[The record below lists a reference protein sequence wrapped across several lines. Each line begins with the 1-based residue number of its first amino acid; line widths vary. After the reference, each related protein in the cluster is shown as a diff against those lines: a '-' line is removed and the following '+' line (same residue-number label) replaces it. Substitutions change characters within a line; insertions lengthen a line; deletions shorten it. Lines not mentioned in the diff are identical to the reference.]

1 VTAVPRPRRPG
12 SAQRPL
18 RSDSASER
26 GPPDR
31 TVSARPGR
39 PGTPGR
45 LTLPSAAF
53 QARVPVPRPG
63 PRPGPERLLFRI
75 LPGWTSCPPP
85 ILVLPAEAPVRSPPS
100 QPGVLHP
107 RLSARIPGPLPQSRP
122 PPRSSPHPGSSP
134 CCLPSRVPAGSGPT
148 RVQGSARPRVP
159 DWAPCPWRAGAA
171 VSVTAADPVRRGG
184 AAAAPGGRPAAL
196 SEASPSFRPP
206 PPRHRPGRRAV
217 MLSSAAGGL
226 FAAGRSLSQGF
237 QWPGVELP
245 RRPCLPNVQQPFLE
259 CFPVSHVM
267 LPFP

>member
-1 VTAVPRPRRPG
+1 MTAVPRPRRPG

-206 PPRHRPGRRAV
+206 PPGTALGDALSCCHLRPAASSLRGGRFLRAFSGRV
-217 MLSSAAGGL
+217 WNFPGDRACRTCSSPSWSA
-226 FAAGRSLSQGF
+226 F
-237 QWPGVELP
+237 
-245 RRPCLPNVQQPFLE
+245 PC
-259 CFPVSHVM
+259 HM
-267 LPFP
+267 